1 MIKEKQINL
10 KKQIFTALLACM
22 GYVLN
27 TFVWFPRM
35 APFQHFINVLASVFL
50 GPFWSFVCALLIGLL
65 RMMLNGSSILA
76 VIGAVVGAFLSGI
89 LYKKFQK
96 LYWAVID
103 RKSTRLK
110 SWAVIGEVVG
120 TGIISAIISYP
131 FMRIFYG
138 LPKTSVFTYVPFF
151 VPASFMG
158 SMLAVL
164 LLKTLEKTGTFNK
177 LKSMLDN

>member
-10 KKQIFTALLACM
+10 KKQILTALLACM

-50 GPFWSFVCALLIGLL
+50 GPLWSFVCALLIGLL
-65 RMMLNGSSILA
+65 RMILNGSSILA

-89 LYKKFQK
+89 LYKRFKK
-96 LYWAVID
+96 LYWAVI
-103 RKSTRLK
+103 
-110 SWAVIGEVVG
+110 GEIIG
-120 TGIISAIISYP
+120 TGLISAIISYP

-164 LLKTLEKTGTFNK
+164 LIKTLEKTGAFNK
-177 LKSMLDN
+177 LKSMIDN

>member
-1 MIKEKQINL
+1 MIKSKEINL
-10 KKQIFTALLACM
+10 KKQIFTALLAGV

-35 APFQHFINVLASVFL
+35 APFQHFINVIAAVFL
-50 GPFWSFVCALLIGLL
+50 GPVWSFVCALLIGLL
-65 RMMLNGSSILA
+65 RMMLNGSTILA
-76 VIGAVVGAFLSGI
+76 VIGAVVGAFLSGL

-96 LYWAVID
+96 LYWAVI
-103 RKSTRLK
+103 
-110 SWAVIGEVVG
+110 GEVIG
-120 TGIISAIISYP
+120 TGIISAVISYP

-158 SMLAVL
+158 AMLAVL
-164 LLKTLEKTGTFNK
+164 LLKALKKTGTFDR
-177 LKSMLDN
+177 LKSLLDKQ